1 MALGLASAT
10 TVPVQAPTVGTNG
23 RQIVRA
29 LNANFEDGIYNIGEL
44 PTEDWVGLGFGI
56 SLLLVVSVFGAWW
69 IRGSSR
75 QSPVSLAMPSQL
87 CRWVQVAAWLSMLA
101 YCMKSGLNT
110 APSGDMT
117 VTLYIN
123 GIDALDI
130 KIGSGTTY
138 TDFQL
143 ATIIHYSAGD
153 TLSLSASGTAGS
165 AGSYVFQTHI
175 NRLG

>member
-1 MALGLASAT
+1 MAVNHHAHEQEHPLAPLVYTS
-10 TVPVQAPTVGTNG
+10 
-23 RQIVRA
+23 
-29 LNANFEDGIYNIGEL
+29 L
-44 PTEDWVGLGFGI
+44 PT
-56 SLLLVVSVFGAWW
+56 LVDGVTGTPMRMIDGGEIVKGSV
-69 IRGSSR
+69 
-75 QSPVSLAMPSQL
+75 
-87 CRWVQVAAWLSMLA
+87 
-101 YCMKSGLNT
+101 SGLNT